1 MENGSK
7 KRLNNYEKNKERIKK
22 LKLER
27 QELKKKEKE
36 KEKCENEEKI
46 NFNLKK
52 YALCI
57 GYIGSQYRG
66 CQGQGENCATIENEL
81 ERILLKIN
89 AIKKKKNF
97 KNFNFCLSRS
107 ARTDQGVH
115 ALFNI
120 FVYNIDLSCIG
131 KKIEEGD
138 NIDVTHNEKDNMGD
152 KGNDTQTVGD
162 NNINNNDEIF
172 CENIKIEKN
181 DQTQKCEEDIFK
193 ERKEKE
199 EKFKNLLN
207 NHLPCDIKCFEIYK
221 VTKSFDA
228 RKFCSFRFYEYL
240 FPVYVL
246 SEVQVNEKYKER
258 FDQAI
263 EDIDEYVQ
271 RCKEE
276 KRARRN
282 KERNEMGITNIERN
296 EMGITNKERNEMGIT
311 NIERNEMGIINI
323 KNNNIDITNK
333 ERNDNDIT
341 NEENENMYLQI
352 GDNINSIPI
361 HTYNNSK
368 DIHCDNDKTE
378 RSSVIKNI
386 KRDIIDE
393 DIFSIKHYK
402 EDLNE
407 EELNTFFDIFNNYV
421 GYHNFHCFT
430 KKNIDQTTYRY
441 IKYFDVSTVK
451 LFDYHFLSVKILGQ
465 SFLMHQIR
473 KMITLAVETYR
484 KATSINSIYYCL
496 HTKNYIPITLFPS
509 DGLMLICPYFNAYN
523 EKVCKYPHTL
533 PICFEET
540 EDIMEFK
547 KNKIG
552 KCIIEKMKQN
562 VWKEWLQRMNQHPFI
577 YYFIKEKI
585 NSSL

>member
-1 MENGSK
+1 MENGNK

-27 QELKKKEKE
+27 QAIKKKEEEGKE
-36 KEKCENEEKI
+36 KYENEEK
-46 NFNLKK
+46 NNLNLKK

-57 GYIGSQYRG
+57 GYIGSQYHG
-66 CQGQGENCATIENEL
+66 CQGQGENCETIENTL
-81 ERILLKIN
+81 ERTLLKIN
-89 AIKKKKNF
+89 AIKKKKFF

-120 FVYNIDLSCIG
+120 FVYNVDINCTNM
-131 KKIEEGD
+131 KNEEVHKTV
-138 NIDVTHNEKDNMGD
+138 NNS
-152 KGNDTQTVGD
+152 NDDHKTV
-162 NNINNNDEIF
+162 NNNNDDHKTVNNNNNDENF
-172 CENIKIEKN
+172 CGMMENQKN
-181 DQTQKCEEDIFK
+181 DQEKNYEELFK

-207 NHLPCDIKCFEIYK
+207 DHLPCDIKCFKIYK

-246 SEVQVNEKYKER
+246 SEVQVNEKYKET
-258 FDQAI
+258 FHQAI
-263 EDIDEYVQ
+263 LDIDEYVQ

-276 KRARRN
+276 KRTRRN
-282 KERNEMGITNIERN
+282 NEKNHIDS
-296 EMGITNKERNEMGIT
+296 TNKE
-311 NIERNEMGIINI
+311 
-323 KNNNIDITNK
+323 
-333 ERNDNDIT
+333 
-341 NEENENMYLQI
+341 NENIYFKN
-352 GDNINSIPI
+352 GDNIDSMNS
-361 HTYNNSK
+361 TTNNNSK
-368 DIHCDNDKTE
+368 DLSCTKDNTE
-378 RSSVIKNI
+378 QPNIVENI

-393 DIFSIKHYK
+393 DIFSIKHFK

-430 KKNIDQTTYRY
+430 KKKIDQTTYRF

-496 HTKNYIPITLFPS
+496 NTKNYIPITLFPS

-523 EKVCKYPHTL
+523 EKVCKQPHTL
-533 PICFEET
+533 PIYFEET
-540 EDIMEFK
+540 KDIMEFK

-562 VWKEWLQRMNQHPFI
+562 VWKEWLQRINKHPFI
-577 YYFIKEKI
+577 YHFIKEKI
-585 NSSL
+585 NSTI

>member
-1 MENGSK
+1 MENGNK

-27 QELKKKEKE
+27 QAIKKKEEEGKE
-36 KEKCENEEKI
+36 KYENEEK
-46 NFNLKK
+46 NNLNLKK

-57 GYIGSQYRG
+57 GYIGSQYHG
-66 CQGQGENCATIENEL
+66 CQGQGENCETIENTL
-81 ERILLKIN
+81 ERTLLKIN
-89 AIKKKKNF
+89 AIKKKKFF

-120 FVYNIDLSCIG
+120 FVYNVDINCTNM
-131 KKIEEGD
+131 KNEEVHKTV
-138 NIDVTHNEKDNMGD
+138 NNS
-152 KGNDTQTVGD
+152 NDDHKT
-162 NNINNNDEIF
+162 
-172 CENIKIEKN
+172 EKN
-181 DQTQKCEEDIFK
+181 YEELFK

-207 NHLPCDIKCFEIYK
+207 DHLPCDIKCFKIYK

-246 SEVQVNEKYKER
+246 SEVQVNEKYKET
-258 FDQAI
+258 FHQAI
-263 EDIDEYVQ
+263 LDIDEYVQ

-276 KRARRN
+276 KRTRRN
-282 KERNEMGITNIERN
+282 NEKNHIDS
-296 EMGITNKERNEMGIT
+296 TNKE
-311 NIERNEMGIINI
+311 
-323 KNNNIDITNK
+323 
-333 ERNDNDIT
+333 
-341 NEENENMYLQI
+341 NENIYFKN
-352 GDNINSIPI
+352 GDNIDSMNS
-361 HTYNNSK
+361 TTNNNSK
-368 DIHCDNDKTE
+368 DFSCTKDNTE
-378 RSSVIKNI
+378 QPNIVENI

-393 DIFSIKHYK
+393 DIFSIKHFK

-430 KKNIDQTTYRY
+430 KKKIDQTTYRF

-496 HTKNYIPITLFPS
+496 NTKNYIPITLFPS

-523 EKVCKYPHTL
+523 EKVCKQPHTL
-533 PICFEET
+533 PIYFEET

-562 VWKEWLQRMNQHPFI
+562 V
-577 YYFIKEKI
+577 
-585 NSSL
+585 